1 MRLRHIEVFH
11 AVYSSGSV
19 TRAAELLHVS
29 QPSVSKVL
37 AHAEQQL
44 GFQLFERFRGKMIPT
59 QEADQLFLLVSDV
72 NDSVDRLR
80 QLAAQMRM
88 TEKGALRVAS
98 TPAFGI
104 DFLPW
109 SMASFLEKHS
119 DLIFSLET
127 LPHEELAGALL
138 ESRVDLALAFDPE
151 NMPGI
156 GGELLGYGRFVVLS
170 PPDGA
175 FELGAAVGISDLAGL
190 PFIRLDNKSALDR
203 LLITHIET
211 SGVELDVRAV
221 AGSYRIAKAMVA
233 HGIGVT
239 ITDNVTARSAGHEGL
254 SIHELEPELGF
265 RIAALHVDQTPLSL
279 LCRKFVDHLKANL
292 GHYLHE

>member
-19 TRAAELLHVS
+19 TRAAELLNVS

-44 GFQLFERFRGKMIPT
+44 GFPLFERHRGKLIPT

-72 NDSVDRLR
+72 NESVDRLR
-80 QLAAQMRM
+80 QVAAQMRM

-109 SMASFLEKHS
+109 SMASYLEEHKE
-119 DLIFSLET
+119 LVFSLET

-138 ESRVDLALAFDPE
+138 DSRIDLALAFDPE

-156 GGELLGYGRFVVLS
+156 EGELLGHGRFVVLA
-170 PPDGA
+170 PPESD
-175 FELGAAVGISDLAGL
+175 FEAGKAVGIGDLAGL

-203 LLITHIET
+203 LLITHIES

-221 AGSYRIAKAMVA
+221 AGSYRIARAMVA

-239 ITDNVTARSAGHEGL
+239 ITDNVTARSAGHERIT
-254 SIHELEPELGF
+254 IHELEPELSF
-265 RIAALHVDQTPLSL
+265 RIAALHVDQAPMSL
-279 LCRKFVDHLKANL
+279 QCRIFVEHLRTNL
-292 GHYLHE
+292 DQYLYE